1 MAAFTA
7 TDRMNARRC
16 CYTLATMAI
25 ILIIDDEES
34 SFASAKTLF
43 AAHGHTMRGCGA
55 MIQTKDI
62 ALSGVDVI
70 LLHLC
75 RTAPEEEL
83 ALRELRRF
91 SDVPI
96 VVASSHGE
104 EHIVTGLLNLG
115 ADDYLVKPFS
125 FGHALARIGAVLR
138 RISTVPRETDFVEIG
153 DLRINFEARSIVQ
166 AGKTLELTPTE
177 FDLLALLARYLDTVV
192 SREDAIRALWSRVD
206 PSAYQVLRVHV
217 SSLRRKLGDSASSPR
232 YLHTLHGV
240 GLKLTSTGDPA

>member
-1 MAAFTA
+1 MAV
-7 TDRMNARRC
+7 
-16 CYTLATMAI
+16 
-25 ILIIDDEES
+25 ILIIDDEQS
-34 SFASAKTLF
+34 SFAAAKALF
-43 AAHGHTMRGCGA
+43 AAHGHTMRSRGA
-55 MIQTKDI
+55 MPRAKEI
-62 ALSGVDVI
+62 ALSGVDVV

-83 ALRELRRF
+83 ALCQLRRL
-91 SDVPI
+91 SNVPI
-96 VVASSHGE
+96 IVASSHGE

-125 FGHALARIGAVLR
+125 FSHALARIDAVLR
-138 RISTVPRETDFVEIG
+138 RISAAPRVTDFVEVG

-166 AGKTLELTPTE
+166 AGKTLGLTPTE

-192 SREDAIRALWSRVD
+192 RREDAVRALWSRAD

-240 GLKLTSTGDPA
+240 GLKLTSAGEPFGADPVEA